1 MKSDNRRER
10 TAMELAAITNQQDHT
25 TTART
30 TGVAAA
36 SYRIDSEGRIYGNFY
51 WVAPADLNIA
61 RYSGPPVT
69 VYDRHS
75 MGDKQAWKAAK
86 AEAKELSGGWSLP
99 RLKVYGSD
107 FVQGALI
114 IVRANDE
121 KVIVSEL
128 LSAAGLVDPDGSGMT
143 QGNQIETDPLV
154 EQAEERGLNLR
165 PSPDE
170 AGKYDLHDPETGA
183 VLQSGLTPEFVEN
196 FLLQK

>member
-1 MKSDNRRER
+1 MPYTVD
-10 TAMELAAITNQQDHT
+10 A
-25 TTART
+25 
-30 TGVAAA
+30 
-36 SYRIDSEGRIYGNFY
+36 EGRIYGNFY

-69 VYDRHS
+69 VYDRKS

-86 AEAKELSGGWSLP
+86 AEAKELSGGWGTP

-128 LSAAGLVDPDGSGMT
+128 LSAAGHGSVHEPE
-143 QGNQIETDPLV
+143 QVAKDPLV
-154 EQAEERGLNLR
+154 ERADDIGLDLR
-165 PSPDE
+165 PSEDDE
-170 AGKYDLHDPETGA
+170 GKYDLHDVETGT
-183 VLQSGLTPEFVEN
+183 VLQRGLTPDFVEN
-196 FLLQK
+196 FLLDT